1 MFSDLLI
8 RYAQDIVDA
17 TQSIAGHPVSITND
31 KAIILAAWDKKRIG
45 TLHASSFSVIENG
58 RAEGLYEEEAKKL
71 GVYAGICLPL
81 RIEDK
86 IVGTISVAGVPDHV
100 SKYAHLVQKEAELFL
115 REISLKESALL
126 RDSALNNLVNMV
138 ISQAGG
144 AEEISFLV
152 SHAASLGY
160 DITTPKIV
168 LIVDLINF
176 KMLVKQIQQEEAF
189 SHEAELR
196 IQAVKLTI
204 LTQLRNLLNSNLNI
218 ITNISSDKYIVILD
232 ISNMPSNDIAKNINQ
247 KANAIIDHL
256 KSNGYTATVSIGSIA
271 NSPNKIRQ
279 SYSDAISALRIGTN
293 IYHTQNIYDIH
304 TLSLEKLLL
313 SLNPA
318 SVKSYLEKTLGQYE
332 QSEFWNDEIEA
343 TIQEYI
349 KNPFRISEVSANLK
363 IHRNTLYHR
372 LDKIQENLGIDLK
385 NPDDVVRLRICCL
398 LHMLFKG

>member
-1 MFSDLLI
+1 
-8 RYAQDIVDA
+8 
-17 TQSIAGHPVSITND
+17 
-31 KAIILAAWDKKRIG
+31 
-45 TLHASSFSVIENG
+45 
-58 RAEGLYEEEAKKL
+58 
-71 GVYAGICLPL
+71 
-81 RIEDK
+81 
-86 IVGTISVAGVPDHV
+86 
-100 SKYAHLVQKEAELFL
+100 
-115 REISLKESALL
+115 
-126 RDSALNNLVNMV
+126 
-138 ISQAGG
+138 
-144 AEEISFLV
+144 
-152 SHAASLGY
+152 
-160 DITTPKIV
+160 
-168 LIVDLINF
+168 
-176 KMLVKQIQQEEAF
+176 
-189 SHEAELR
+189 
-196 IQAVKLTI
+196 
-204 LTQLRNLLNSNLNI
+204 
-218 ITNISSDKYIVILD
+218 
-232 ISNMPSNDIAKNINQ
+232 MPSNDIAKNINQ

-271 NSPNKIRQ
+271 NSPNEIRQ

-332 QSEFWNDEIEA
+332 KSEFWNDEIEA

-398 LHMLFKG
+398 LHMLFK